1 MRKPTKIQGPVTKL
15 PIAHLYTKKSAKSN
29 ENPRHKT
36 TQFIAGIDAKKNNN
50 IKFNFF
56 FPFIAKNSIE
66 HNLIQLHN

>member
-50 IKFNFF
+50 IKVNFF
-56 FPFIAKNSIE
+56 YFSFYCKEFNKT
-66 HNLIQLHN
+66 